1 MTNFDTNEFITSCV
15 VWIRKWFET
24 NGKDCNAVIGL
35 SGGKDSTVAAAL
47 VAKAIG
53 EHRVYGISMPD
64 HGKGQGDNEAK
75 AIAEYLG
82 IKYRIVPI
90 DSEEI
95 IHHMLYSAIDASEQ
109 AVQNIPPRLRMT
121 TLYALAQSLNG
132 RVVGTCNASEL
143 YIGYATRYGDL
154 ASDFEPL
161 SSLTCRQVVAVGK
174 ALGIPDMWIEK
185 VPDDGLPNSEPDDEK
200 FKRWGFSYALLD
212 EYLENGTSGDGTI
225 DKIIEKKHESQ
236 LFKMGLGT
244 MFDYKQ

>member
-1 MTNFDTNEFITSCV
+1 MFDTEKFIGNCTK
-15 VWIRKWFET
+15 WIKEWFET
-24 NGKDCNAVIGL
+24 NGKNCNAVIGL
-35 SGGKDSTVAAAL
+35 SGGKDSTVAAVL

-53 EHRVYGISMPD
+53 GNKVYGISMPD
-64 HGKGQGDNEAK
+64 LSKGQGDNEAEE
-75 AIAEYLG
+75 IARHISINYKTVY
-82 IKYRIVPI
+82 IN
-90 DSEEI
+90 SEEI
-95 IHHMLYSAIDASEQ
+95 IHHMWCSDIDASEQ

-174 ALGIPDMWIEK
+174 ALGIPDKWIEK

-212 EYLENGTSGDGTI
+212 EYLENGTSGDGVI
-225 DKIIEKKHESQ
+225 DKIIEDRHRSQ
-236 LFKMGLGT
+236 LFKLGLGT
-244 MFDYKQ
+244 MFNYVQ